1 MSEQNVIVERVGSRL
16 DIVLNRPDRKNSIT
30 QQLAVEL
37 RDAFL
42 NVPSEAG
49 CILLSGSGG
58 AFCSGIDLKI
68 AGADLK
74 NEPLTAWVEVHAAI
88 YKCRV
93 PVVVALERYAINAGA
108 ALALAAN
115 IVVAGESSFLQVGE
129 IAMGV
134 PAFLGSA
141 GGAVLASKIPTSS
154 MRPMVLVLLIIVAVY
169 TWFKPDLGKFE
180 NLRHLPKRR
189 VQIAAIAGVVI
200 GFYDGIFGP
209 GTGSFLMLILVA
221 SLGYAFIT
229 ASAIAKVVNVAT
241 NVGAIM
247 VFGINGA
254 VLWQIGIILGVANIS
269 GAVIGARLAIK
280 GGSTLVRKVFLL
292 VTVALILKVGIAT
305 F

>member
-1 MSEQNVIVERVGSRL
+1 MFHDLTITTALFLLAASFFAGFIDSIAGGGGLIQLPALLIGLPKSETAE
-16 DIVLNRPDRKNSIT
+16 VLGTNKLSAVFGTTTAAALYRKQIKPDPK
-30 QQLAVEL
+30 
-37 RDAFL
+37 
-42 NVPSEAG
+42 
-49 CILLSGSGG
+49 ILL
-58 AFCSGIDLKI
+58 
-68 AGADLK
+68 
-74 NEPLTAWVEVHAAI
+74 
-88 YKCRV
+88 
-93 PVVVALERYAINAGA
+93 
-108 ALALAAN
+108 
-115 IVVAGESSFLQVGE
+115 
-129 IAMGV
+129 AMGL

-154 MRPMVLVLLIIVAVY
+154 MRPMVLVLLIIVAIY

-189 VQIAAIAGVVI
+189 VQIAALAGVVI

-247 VFGINGA
+247 VFGVNGA
-254 VLWQIGIILGVANIS
+254 VLWQIGIILGIANIS

-292 VTVALILKVGIAT
+292 VTVALIVKVGIAT

>member
-1 MSEQNVIVERVGSRL
+1 VFQDL
-16 DIVLNRPDRKNSIT
+16 T
-30 QQLAVEL
+30 LATAL
-37 RDAFL
+37 FL
-42 NVPSEAG
+42 LAASFFAG
-49 CILLSGSGG
+49 
-58 AFCSGIDLKI
+58 FIDSI
-68 AGADLK
+68 AGGGGLIQLPALLIGLPK
-74 NEPLTAWVEVHAAI
+74 SETAEVLGTNKLSAVFGTTTA
-88 YKCRV
+88 
-93 PVVVALERYAINAGA
+93 A
-108 ALALAAN
+108 ALYRKQIKPDPKIL
-115 IVVAGESSFLQVGE
+115 
-129 IAMGV
+129 IAMGL

-180 NLRHLPKRR
+180 NMRHLPKRR

-254 VLWQIGIILGVANIS
+254 VLWQIGIILGIANIT

-292 VTVALILKVGIAT
+292 VTVALIVKVGIAT

>member
-1 MSEQNVIVERVGSRL
+1 MFHDLTIATAL
-16 DIVLNRPDRKNSIT
+16 FL
-30 QQLAVEL
+30 LA
-37 RDAFL
+37 ASFF
-42 NVPSEAG
+42 AG
-49 CILLSGSGG
+49 
-58 AFCSGIDLKI
+58 FIDSI
-68 AGADLK
+68 AGGGGLIQLPALLIGLPK
-74 NEPLTAWVEVHAAI
+74 SETAEVLGTNKLSSVFGTTTA
-88 YKCRV
+88 
-93 PVVVALERYAINAGA
+93 A
-108 ALALAAN
+108 ALYRKQIKPDPKIL
-115 IVVAGESSFLQVGE
+115 
-129 IAMGV
+129 IAMGL

-154 MRPMVLVLLIIVAVY
+154 MRPMVLVLLIVVAVY

-189 VQIAAIAGVVI
+189 VQIAAIAGVII

-241 NVGAIM
+241 NVGAIL

-254 VLWQIGIILGVANIS
+254 VIWQIGIIMGVANIS
-269 GAVIGARLAIK
+269 GAVVGARLAIK
-280 GGSTLVRKVFLL
+280 GGSTLVRKVFLF
-292 VTVALILKVGIAT
+292 VTVALIVKVGIAT

>member
-1 MSEQNVIVERVGSRL
+1 MFHDLTIATAL
-16 DIVLNRPDRKNSIT
+16 FL
-30 QQLAVEL
+30 LA
-37 RDAFL
+37 ASFF
-42 NVPSEAG
+42 AG
-49 CILLSGSGG
+49 
-58 AFCSGIDLKI
+58 FIDSI
-68 AGADLK
+68 AGGGGLIQLPALLIGLPKSD
-74 NEPLTAWVEVHAAI
+74 TAEVLGTNKLSSIFGTTTA
-88 YKCRV
+88 
-93 PVVVALERYAINAGA
+93 A
-108 ALALAAN
+108 ALYRKQIKPDPKIL
-115 IVVAGESSFLQVGE
+115 
-129 IAMGV
+129 IAMGL
-134 PAFLGSA
+134 PALLGSA
-141 GGAVLASKIPTSS
+141 GGAMLASKIPTSS
-154 MRPMVLVLLIIVAVY
+154 MRPMVLVLLIVVAVY

-189 VQIAAIAGVVI
+189 VQIAALAGVII

-254 VLWQIGIILGVANIS
+254 VIWQIGIIMGVANIS

-280 GGSTLVRKVFLL
+280 GGSTLVRKVFLI
-292 VTVALILKVGIAT
+292 VTVALIVKVGIAT

>member
-1 MSEQNVIVERVGSRL
+1 MFHNLTIATAL
-16 DIVLNRPDRKNSIT
+16 FL
-30 QQLAVEL
+30 LA
-37 RDAFL
+37 ASFF
-42 NVPSEAG
+42 AG
-49 CILLSGSGG
+49 
-58 AFCSGIDLKI
+58 FIDSI
-68 AGADLK
+68 AGGGGLIQLPALLIGLPK
-74 NEPLTAWVEVHAAI
+74 SETAEVLGTNKLSSIFGTSTA
-88 YKCRV
+88 
-93 PVVVALERYAINAGA
+93 A
-108 ALALAAN
+108 ALYRKQIKPDPKVL
-115 IVVAGESSFLQVGE
+115 L
-129 IAMGV
+129 AMGL
-134 PAFLGSA
+134 PALLGSA
-141 GGAVLASKIPTSS
+141 GGAMLASEIPTSS

-189 VQIAAIAGVVI
+189 VQIAALAGVII

-241 NVGAIM
+241 NVGAIL

-254 VLWQIGIILGVANIS
+254 VIWQIGIIMGVANIS

-280 GGSTLVRKVFLL
+280 GGSTLVRKVFLI
-292 VTVALILKVGIAT
+292 VTVALIVKVGIAT

>member
-1 MSEQNVIVERVGSRL
+1 VFHDLTIATAL
-16 DIVLNRPDRKNSIT
+16 FL
-30 QQLAVEL
+30 LA
-37 RDAFL
+37 ASFF
-42 NVPSEAG
+42 AG
-49 CILLSGSGG
+49 
-58 AFCSGIDLKI
+58 FIDSI
-68 AGADLK
+68 AGGGGLIQLPALLIGLPK
-74 NEPLTAWVEVHAAI
+74 SETAEVLGTNKLSAVFGTTTA
-88 YKCRV
+88 
-93 PVVVALERYAINAGA
+93 A
-108 ALALAAN
+108 ALYRKQIKPDPKVL
-115 IVVAGESSFLQVGE
+115 IG
-129 IAMGV
+129 MGV
-134 PAFLGSA
+134 PAFIGSA

-154 MRPMVLVLLIIVAVY
+154 MRPMVLVLLIVVAIY

-189 VQIAAIAGVVI
+189 VQIAAFAGVVI

-254 VLWQIGIILGVANIS
+254 VIWQIGIILGVANIS

-280 GGSTLVRKVFLL
+280 GGSTLVRKVFLI
-292 VTVALILKVGIAT
+292 VTVALIVKVGIAT

>member
-1 MSEQNVIVERVGSRL
+1 VFQDL
-16 DIVLNRPDRKNSIT
+16 T
-30 QQLAVEL
+30 LATAL
-37 RDAFL
+37 FL
-42 NVPSEAG
+42 LAASFFAG
-49 CILLSGSGG
+49 
-58 AFCSGIDLKI
+58 FIDSI
-68 AGADLK
+68 AGGGGLIQLPALLIGLPK
-74 NEPLTAWVEVHAAI
+74 SETAEVLGTNKLSAVFGTTTA
-88 YKCRV
+88 
-93 PVVVALERYAINAGA
+93 A
-108 ALALAAN
+108 ALYRKQIKPDPKIL
-115 IVVAGESSFLQVGE
+115 
-129 IAMGV
+129 IAMGL

-189 VQIAAIAGVVI
+189 VQIAAIAGVLI
-200 GFYDGIFGP
+200 GFYDGVFGP

-254 VLWQIGIILGVANIS
+254 VLWQIGIILGIANIT

-292 VTVALILKVGIAT
+292 VTVALIIKVGIAT

>member
-1 MSEQNVIVERVGSRL
+1 VFHDLTIATAL
-16 DIVLNRPDRKNSIT
+16 FL
-30 QQLAVEL
+30 LA
-37 RDAFL
+37 ASFF
-42 NVPSEAG
+42 AG
-49 CILLSGSGG
+49 
-58 AFCSGIDLKI
+58 FIDSI
-68 AGADLK
+68 AGGGGLIQLPALLIGLPKSD
-74 NEPLTAWVEVHAAI
+74 TAEVLGTNKLSAVFGTTTA
-88 YKCRV
+88 
-93 PVVVALERYAINAGA
+93 A
-108 ALALAAN
+108 ALYRKQIKPDPKIL
-115 IVVAGESSFLQVGE
+115 
-129 IAMGV
+129 IAMGL

-154 MRPMVLVLLIIVAVY
+154 MRPMVLVLLIIVAIY

-221 SLGYAFIT
+221 TLGYAFIT

-241 NVGAIM
+241 NVGALI

-254 VLWQIGIILGVANIS
+254 VIWQIGIIMGIANIT
-269 GAVIGARLAIK
+269 GAIIGSRLAIR

-292 VTVALILKVGIAT
+292 VTIVLIVRVGIAT

>member
-1 MSEQNVIVERVGSRL
+1 
-16 DIVLNRPDRKNSIT
+16 
-30 QQLAVEL
+30 
-37 RDAFL
+37 
-42 NVPSEAG
+42 
-49 CILLSGSGG
+49 
-58 AFCSGIDLKI
+58 
-68 AGADLK
+68 
-74 NEPLTAWVEVHAAI
+74 
-88 YKCRV
+88 
-93 PVVVALERYAINAGA
+93 
-108 ALALAAN
+108 
-115 IVVAGESSFLQVGE
+115 
-129 IAMGV
+129 
-134 PAFLGSA
+134 
-141 GGAVLASKIPTSS
+141 
-154 MRPMVLVLLIIVAVY
+154 VLLIIVAVY

-241 NVGAIM
+241 NVGAIT

-254 VLWQIGIILGVANIS
+254 VLWQIGIILGIANIT

-292 VTVALILKVGIAT
+292 VTVALIVKVGIAT

>member
-1 MSEQNVIVERVGSRL
+1 MFADLTVATAL
-16 DIVLNRPDRKNSIT
+16 FL
-30 QQLAVEL
+30 LA
-37 RDAFL
+37 ASFF
-42 NVPSEAG
+42 AG
-49 CILLSGSGG
+49 
-58 AFCSGIDLKI
+58 FIDSI
-68 AGADLK
+68 AGGGGLIQLPALLIGLPK
-74 NEPLTAWVEVHAAI
+74 SETAEVLGTNKLSAVFGTTTA
-88 YKCRV
+88 
-93 PVVVALERYAINAGA
+93 A
-108 ALALAAN
+108 ALYRKQIKPDPKIL
-115 IVVAGESSFLQVGE
+115 

-141 GGAVLASKIPTSS
+141 GGAVLASQIPTSS

-254 VLWQIGIILGVANIS
+254 VLWQIGIILGIANIS

-292 VTVALILKVGIAT
+292 VTVALIVKVGIAT

>member
-1 MSEQNVIVERVGSRL
+1 VFHDLTIATAL
-16 DIVLNRPDRKNSIT
+16 FL
-30 QQLAVEL
+30 LA
-37 RDAFL
+37 ASFF
-42 NVPSEAG
+42 AG
-49 CILLSGSGG
+49 
-58 AFCSGIDLKI
+58 FIDSI
-68 AGADLK
+68 AGGGGLIQLPALLLGLPKSD
-74 NEPLTAWVEVHAAI
+74 TAEVLGTNKLSAVFGTTTA
-88 YKCRV
+88 
-93 PVVVALERYAINAGA
+93 A
-108 ALALAAN
+108 ALYRKQIKPDPKIL
-115 IVVAGESSFLQVGE
+115 IE
-129 IAMGV
+129 MGL

-154 MRPMVLVLLIIVAVY
+154 MRPMVLVLLIIVAIY

-254 VLWQIGIILGVANIS
+254 VIWQIGIIMGVANIS
-269 GAVIGARLAIK
+269 GAIIGARLAIK
-280 GGSTLVRKVFLL
+280 GGSTLVRKVFLF
-292 VTVALILKVGIAT
+292 VTVALIVKVGIAT

>member
-1 MSEQNVIVERVGSRL
+1 MFHDLTIATAL
-16 DIVLNRPDRKNSIT
+16 FL
-30 QQLAVEL
+30 LA
-37 RDAFL
+37 ASFF
-42 NVPSEAG
+42 AG
-49 CILLSGSGG
+49 
-58 AFCSGIDLKI
+58 FIDSI
-68 AGADLK
+68 AGGGGLIQLPALLIGLPK
-74 NEPLTAWVEVHAAI
+74 SETAEVLGTN
-88 YKCRV
+88 K
-93 PVVVALERYAINAGA
+93 L
-108 ALALAAN
+108 
-115 IVVAGESSFLQVGE
+115 SSVFGTSTSAVLYRKQIKPDPKVL

-134 PAFLGSA
+134 PALLGSA
-141 GGAVLASKIPTSS
+141 GGAMLASKIPTSS
-154 MRPMVLVLLIIVAVY
+154 MRPMVLVLLIIVAIY

-180 NLRHLPKRR
+180 NLRHLPRRR
-189 VQIAAIAGVVI
+189 VQIAALAGVII

-247 VFGINGA
+247 VFGVNGA
-254 VLWQIGIILGVANIS
+254 VIWQIGIIMGVANIS

-292 VTVALILKVGIAT
+292 VTVALIVKVGIAT

>member
-1 MSEQNVIVERVGSRL
+1 MFHDLTIATGLFLVAASF
-16 DIVLNRPDRKNSIT
+16 
-30 QQLAVEL
+30 LAG
-37 RDAFL
+37 F
-42 NVPSEAG
+42 
-49 CILLSGSGG
+49 
-58 AFCSGIDLKI
+58 IDSI
-68 AGADLK
+68 AGGGGLIQLPALLIGLPK
-74 NEPLTAWVEVHAAI
+74 SETAEVLGTNKLSSVFGTSTAAVLYRKQI
-88 YKCRV
+88 KPDPKV
-93 PVVVALERYAINAGA
+93 L
-108 ALALAAN
+108 
-115 IVVAGESSFLQVGE
+115 
-129 IAMGV
+129 IAMGI

-141 GGAVLASKIPTSS
+141 GGAVLASEIPTSS
-154 MRPMVLVLLIIVAVY
+154 MRPMVLVLLIVVAIY
-169 TWFKPDLGKFE
+169 TWFKPELGKFE
-180 NLRHLPKRR
+180 NLRHQPQRR

-254 VLWQIGIILGVANIS
+254 VIWQIGIIMGVANIS

-292 VTVALILKVGIAT
+292 VTVALIVKVGIAT

>member
-1 MSEQNVIVERVGSRL
+1 VFQDL
-16 DIVLNRPDRKNSIT
+16 TLT
-30 QQLAVEL
+30 TALFLLA
-37 RDAFL
+37 ASFF
-42 NVPSEAG
+42 AG
-49 CILLSGSGG
+49 
-58 AFCSGIDLKI
+58 FIDSI
-68 AGADLK
+68 AGGGGLIQLPALLIGLPK
-74 NEPLTAWVEVHAAI
+74 SETAEVLGTNKLSAVFGTTTA
-88 YKCRV
+88 
-93 PVVVALERYAINAGA
+93 A
-108 ALALAAN
+108 ALYRKQIKPDPKIL
-115 IVVAGESSFLQVGE
+115 
-129 IAMGV
+129 IAMGL

-254 VLWQIGIILGVANIS
+254 VLWQIGIILGIANIT

-292 VTVALILKVGIAT
+292 VTVALIVKVGIAT

>member
-1 MSEQNVIVERVGSRL
+1 VFQDLTIATALFLLSASFFAGFIDSIAGGGGLIQLPALLIGLPKSETAE
-16 DIVLNRPDRKNSIT
+16 VLGTNKLSAVFGTTTAAALYRKQIKPDPK
-30 QQLAVEL
+30 
-37 RDAFL
+37 
-42 NVPSEAG
+42 
-49 CILLSGSGG
+49 ILL
-58 AFCSGIDLKI
+58 
-68 AGADLK
+68 
-74 NEPLTAWVEVHAAI
+74 
-88 YKCRV
+88 
-93 PVVVALERYAINAGA
+93 
-108 ALALAAN
+108 
-115 IVVAGESSFLQVGE
+115 
-129 IAMGV
+129 AMGL

-189 VQIAAIAGVVI
+189 VQIAALAGVVI

-247 VFGINGA
+247 VFGVNGA
-254 VLWQIGIILGVANIS
+254 VLWQIGIILGIANIS

-292 VTVALILKVGIAT
+292 VTVALIVKVGIAT

>member
-1 MSEQNVIVERVGSRL
+1 MFHDLTIATAL
-16 DIVLNRPDRKNSIT
+16 FL
-30 QQLAVEL
+30 LA
-37 RDAFL
+37 ASFF
-42 NVPSEAG
+42 AG
-49 CILLSGSGG
+49 
-58 AFCSGIDLKI
+58 FIDSI
-68 AGADLK
+68 AGGGGLIQLPALLIGLPK
-74 NEPLTAWVEVHAAI
+74 SETAEVLGTNKLSSVFGTTTA
-88 YKCRV
+88 
-93 PVVVALERYAINAGA
+93 A
-108 ALALAAN
+108 ALYRKQIKPDPKVL
-115 IVVAGESSFLQVGE
+115 
-129 IAMGV
+129 IAMAL

-141 GGAVLASKIPTSS
+141 GGALLASKIPTSS
-154 MRPMVLVLLIIVAVY
+154 MRPMVLVLLIVVAVY

-189 VQIAAIAGVVI
+189 FQIAACAGVVI

-254 VLWQIGIILGVANIS
+254 VIWQIGIIMGVANIS
-269 GAVIGARLAIK
+269 GAVLGARLAIK
-280 GGSTLVRKVFLL
+280 GGSTLVRKVFLI
-292 VTVALILKVGIAT
+292 VTVALIVKVGIAT

>member
-1 MSEQNVIVERVGSRL
+1 MFQDL
-16 DIVLNRPDRKNSIT
+16 T
-30 QQLAVEL
+30 LATAL
-37 RDAFL
+37 FL
-42 NVPSEAG
+42 LAASFFAG
-49 CILLSGSGG
+49 
-58 AFCSGIDLKI
+58 FIDSI
-68 AGADLK
+68 AGGGGLIQLPALLIGLPK
-74 NEPLTAWVEVHAAI
+74 SETAEVLGTNKLSAVFGTTTA
-88 YKCRV
+88 
-93 PVVVALERYAINAGA
+93 A
-108 ALALAAN
+108 ALYRKQIKPDPKIL
-115 IVVAGESSFLQVGE
+115 
-129 IAMGV
+129 IAMGL

-169 TWFKPDLGKFE
+169 TWFKPDLGKLE

-241 NVGAIM
+241 NVGAIT

-254 VLWQIGIILGVANIS
+254 VLWQIGIILGIANIT

-292 VTVALILKVGIAT
+292 VTVALIVKVGIAT

>member
-1 MSEQNVIVERVGSRL
+1 VFQDLTLATALFLLAASFFAGFIDSIAGGGGLIQLPALLIGLPKSETAE
-16 DIVLNRPDRKNSIT
+16 VLGTNKLSAVFGTTTAAALYRKQIKPDPK
-30 QQLAVEL
+30 
-37 RDAFL
+37 
-42 NVPSEAG
+42 
-49 CILLSGSGG
+49 ILL
-58 AFCSGIDLKI
+58 
-68 AGADLK
+68 
-74 NEPLTAWVEVHAAI
+74 
-88 YKCRV
+88 
-93 PVVVALERYAINAGA
+93 
-108 ALALAAN
+108 
-115 IVVAGESSFLQVGE
+115 
-129 IAMGV
+129 AMGL

-141 GGAVLASKIPTSS
+141 GGAVLASNIPTSS

-189 VQIAAIAGVVI
+189 VQIAAFAGVVI

-269 GAVIGARLAIK
+269 GAVLGARLAIK

-292 VTVALILKVGIAT
+292 VTVALIVKVGIAT
-305 F
+305 V